1 MITMRLSE
9 AAIPVHAALHG
20 EDIEFVGCSTDTR
33 TLKGGELFVALKG
46 ENYDGHDLLGRAIAG
61 GAKAAMVERHLDA
74 PIPLLVV
81 GSTRKSLGRLASCW
95 RGSFTS
101 PLVAITG
108 SNGKTTTKEMLASIL
123 GTRGSVLATSGNL
136 NNDIGVPLTLFR
148 LNADHDYAVLE
159 MGANHPGEIAW
170 LAEISKPNVGAV
182 TLAAQAH
189 LEGFGSLEG
198 VARAKGE
205 LFAGLDTDGIA
216 VVNSDDSFAD
226 SWRQTAHGRPVLS
239 FSLKGDADVS
249 AEDLGPDE
257 SRVRRMR
264 LHIGND
270 SAELGLNLL
279 GRHNVSNALA
289 ATACAHALGLE
300 LESCR
305 VGLERMRPIAGRLQ
319 LKRGLAGCFLI
330 DDTYNANPFSLATAV
345 EALEELP
352 GERWLVLGD
361 MGELGAEALALHQQ
375 AGRMLAR
382 SSISRLFTL
391 GDFAAA
397 AAGNFDRE
405 QNVFTD
411 VNSLIETLKVDLT
424 DRVTLLVKGS
434 RAMRL
439 ERVVDSL
446 VR

>member
-46 ENYDGHDLLGRAIAG
+46 ENYDGHDMLGRAIAG
-61 GAKAAMVERHLDA
+61 GAKAAMVERHLDE

-81 GSTRKSLGRLASCW
+81 GSTRKSLGRLASSW
-95 RGSFTS
+95 RGRFTT

-226 SWRQTAHGRPVLS
+226 SWRQTARGHPVLS

-361 MGELGAEALALHQQ
+361 MGELGPEALALHQQ

-405 QNVFTD
+405 RNVFTD